1 MLNLILTS
9 LLQVGEAANPGNYP
23 NNLSQESAFGIHIF
37 PTTDL
42 EVLFDFFFQAL
53 VLIWYSVYPYAC
65 FSLEEPLFRFF

>member
-42 EVLFDFFFQAL
+42 EVLFDFFFSGCCINM
-53 VLIWYSVYPYAC
+53 VL
-65 FSLEEPLFRFF
+65 SLPLCLLLPGRTTF